1 MGAQLL
7 GFGVISLCVTCLW
20 ILSVMLHDTSIID
33 GFWGTG
39 FVVLTW
45 LYYFHPDTEGGDTNR
60 KLLISLMISLWGLR
74 LSLYLIWRNWG
85 KGEDARYQRLRTKIG
100 ANYWWLSWI
109 LVFMLQGTL
118 MPVIGYPI
126 LIAQAQEHA
135 SLFSLP
141 SHDQPWSNTTAL
153 ISLGSFMLDALG
165 TITWMMGMFF
175 EVVGDW
181 QLAAFRS
188 NPNNKG
194 KVLDQGVWR
203 YTRHANYFGD
213 SAQWWG
219 VFLFAAGA
227 SFSAAANNNNNNHS
241 DNEKSPLISPRTTFG
256 QLTDTQ
262 DPSNDPYHRYHDIVH
277 DDNGYHSF
285 QDDIPSDASG
295 YQTHGEAPVN
305 EQHVHSSSST
315 NSINF

>member
-241 DNEKSPLISPRTTFG
+241 SNEMWQTILKGLISIYSPTLMTYLLLRITGVSLLEKGLVKSKPKYQEYIKTTSAFIPWFPKK
-256 QLTDTQ
+256 QNQ
-262 DPSNDPYHRYHDIVH
+262 D
-277 DDNGYHSF
+277 
-285 QDDIPSDASG
+285 
-295 YQTHGEAPVN
+295 
-305 EQHVHSSSST
+305 
-315 NSINF
+315 